1 MTPPNASRTALA
13 TSLMRAMHSRTAPAP
28 LIDDSWGD
36 HLVPETMRQAMPE
49 PALRANAAYA
59 DVIVRTR
66 YTEDALAAALARG
79 VDQYVI
85 IGAGFDSF
93 AHRRPAAARAL
104 TVYEVDH
111 PATLGLKRQRLQACG
126 VTESSDL
133 HYVAAD
139 LSREDLSAALAH
151 SPFQPGRP
159 TFFAWLGVTMYL
171 SREANLAALRAIA
184 ASAAPGSELVL
195 TYVDEAVFAR
205 GHAATDAFTE
215 LRQRV
220 ASVGEAFLSGF
231 TPAGLSAQL
240 EGIGFQLME
249 DLNGDEMV
257 ARYDADGINGL
268 QSNNAAHIARAR
280 VR

>member
-1 MTPPNASRTALA
+1 MTSFDASRTALA
-13 TSLMRAMHSRTAPAP
+13 TSLMRAVHSRTAPAR
-28 LIDDSWGD
+28 LIDDVWGD
-36 HLVPETMRQAMPE
+36 RLVPEAVRQAMPE
-49 PALRANAAYA
+49 LALRANAAYA

-85 IGAGFDSF
+85 IGAGLDSF
-93 AHRRPAAARAL
+93 AHRRPANARAL

-126 VTESSDL
+126 VAESTEL

-139 LSREDLSAALAH
+139 LSREDLGAALAH

-159 TFFAWLGVTMYL
+159 TFFSWLGVTMYL
-171 SREANLAALRAIA
+171 SREANLAALRAITA
-184 ASAAPGSELVL
+184 CAAPGSELVF
-195 TYVDEAVFAR
+195 TYVDEAVFSS
-205 GHAATDAFTE
+205 GHAATGAFTE

-231 TPAGLSAQL
+231 NPAGLRAQL
-240 EGIGFQLME
+240 QSSGIQLLE
-249 DLNGDEMV
+249 DLNGNEMV

-268 QSNNAAHIARAR
+268 ESNSAAHLVHARMR
-280 VR
+280 